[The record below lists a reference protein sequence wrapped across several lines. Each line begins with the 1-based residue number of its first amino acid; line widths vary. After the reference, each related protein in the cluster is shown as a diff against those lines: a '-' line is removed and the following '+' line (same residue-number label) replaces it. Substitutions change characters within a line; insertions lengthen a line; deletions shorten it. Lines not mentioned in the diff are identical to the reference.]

1 MSNVEVKLDN
11 PYNVLIGKGLLG
23 TLGEQVRAVT
33 KAIKVLVVTD
43 SNVSELYLDSAKSS
57 LLSAGFEAFDFVFM
71 AGERQKTPATYL
83 DIINCLG
90 NNGFKRTD
98 AVIALGGG
106 VVGDIAGFAAATYMR
121 GIDVIQVPT
130 TLLAMIDSSV
140 GGKTGVDLPFGKNL
154 LGAFWQPKAV
164 IADIST
170 LKTLPEREWKTGIGE
185 GIKYACLDGG
195 RILEILEDGIKNSLE
210 EFVKLCVE
218 YKASVVVEDEKESG
232 LRKLLNLGHT
242 VGHAI
247 EKQSNFKIP
256 HGVAVASGVAIMA
269 NAAYACGELD
279 GKARDIILSLLAKY
293 GIELPRMNGDMS
305 EGGNMSKAF
314 AMDKK
319 AEGKGDISA
328 VVIRG
333 LGKCE
338 VRKMTIGQFEEYISK
353 A

>member
-1 MSNVEVKLDN
+1 MTNVEVKLNN
-11 PYNVLIGKGLLG
+11 PYSVVIGSDVLE
-23 TLGEQVRAVT
+23 TLGERVRSVT
-33 KAIKVLVVTD
+33 KARKALIVTD
-43 SNVSELYLDSAKSS
+43 SNVSALYLEGAKSS
-57 LLSAGFEAFDFVFM
+57 LRSAGFEVFDFVFE
-71 AGERQKTPATYL
+71 AGEKSKTPATYF

-90 NNGFKRTD
+90 ENGFKRTD
-98 AVIALGGG
+98 AVVALGGG

-170 LKTLPEREWKTGIGE
+170 LETLPEREWKTGIGE
-185 GIKYACLDGG
+185 GIKYACLVGG
-195 RILEILEDGIKNSLE
+195 RILEILLDGVENNIE
-210 EFVKLCVE
+210 EFVQLCVE
-218 YKASVVVEDEKESG
+218 YKASVVVADEKEGG

-247 EKQSNFKIP
+247 EKQSDFEIP
-256 HGVAVASGVAIMA
+256 HGVAVARGVAIMA
-269 NAAYACGELD
+269 KAAYACGEL
-279 GKARDIILSLLAKY
+279 GGNERDVILSLLTKY
-293 GIELPRMNGDMS
+293 GIELPCESSDMAEGRNMS
-305 EGGNMSKAF
+305 EAF

-319 AEGKGDISA
+319 AEGNGDISA

-338 VRKMTIGQFEEYISK
+338 VSKMTIKQFVEYISK
-353 A
+353 V

>member
-1 MSNVEVKLDN
+1 MTNVEVKLNN
-11 PYNVLIGKGLLG
+11 PYSVVIGMGLLS
-23 TLGEQVRAVT
+23 TLGERVRSVT
-33 KAIKVLVVTD
+33 KAKKVLVVTD
-43 SNVSELYLDSAKSS
+43 SNVSALYLDGVKSS
-57 LLSAGFEAFDFVFM
+57 LHSAGFEVFDFVFM
-71 AGERQKTPATYL
+71 AGEKSKTPATYL

-90 NNGFKRTD
+90 SYGFKRTD
-98 AVIALGGG
+98 AIVALGGG

-121 GIDVIQVPT
+121 GIDYVQVPT

-170 LKTLPEREWKTGIGE
+170 LETLPEREWKTGIGE
-185 GIKYACLDGG
+185 GIKYACLAGG
-195 RILEILEDGIKNSLE
+195 RILEILLDDIKGNLE
-210 EFVKLCVE
+210 EFVRLCVE

-247 EKQSNFKIP
+247 EKQSNFEIP
-256 HGVAVASGVAIMA
+256 HGVAVARGVAIMA
-269 NAAYACGELD
+269 NAAYADGELD
-279 GKARDIILSLLAKY
+279 SAERDIILSLLTKY
-293 GIELPRMNGDMS
+293 GIELPCASSDMTEDSNMS
-305 EGGNMSKAF
+305 EAF

-319 AEGKGDISA
+319 AEGDGDISA

-338 VRKMTIGQFEEYISK
+338 VRKMQIEQFKEYINR